1 MSKNIV
7 FFDTCTTKKKRGII
21 TSSNSSIDSIPWVE
35 KYRPLTVNEIIAND
49 FLKIKIKKI
58 IKEKN
63 MPNLIITGE
72 PGTGKTSTML
82 CIARIIVDEF
92 YDEAVLELN
101 ASDDRGLN
109 MINNNIVHF
118 CKKKLDKVPHK
129 IVIFDEADSITS
141 KAQNLLNN
149 ILEEHVQNTRFAFIC
164 NDSSKITESIQS
176 RCMIL
181 RYPRLDNISIKERI
195 IYICEKEN
203 IKYTDEGIDTIIFT
217 GNGDIRQA
225 INNLE
230 SIYNT
235 FEEITKENVFL
246 ICDKPKP
253 HMISCIFDFC
263 KEKKIIKAMEYMI
276 ELKNLGYSGNDILL
290 TMINMIK
297 DNYEISLSDNNKILF
312 MKEISRTYIK
322 VNNGTDTL
330 LQLNG
335 CLSRIC
341 KICDFT

>member
-1 MSKNIV
+1 
-7 FFDTCTTKKKRGII
+7 
-21 TSSNSSIDSIPWVE
+21 
-35 KYRPLTVNEIIAND
+35 
-49 FLKIKIKKI
+49 
-58 IKEKN
+58 
-63 MPNLIITGE
+63 
-72 PGTGKTSTML
+72 
-82 CIARIIVDEF
+82 
-92 YDEAVLELN
+92 
-101 ASDDRGLN
+101 

-118 CKKKLDKVPHK
+118 CKKKMSNVVHK

-149 ILEEHVQNTRFAFIC
+149 ILEEYIDNTRFAFIC

-181 RYPRLDNISIKERI
+181 RYPRLDNIQIKTRI
-195 IYICEKEN
+195 LDITAIEN
-203 IKYTDEGIDTIIFT
+203 VKYTEEGLDTLIFT
-217 GNGDIRQA
+217 SNGDIRQA

-230 SIYNT
+230 AIYSS
-235 FEEITKENVFL
+235 FGEINKENVFL
-246 ICDKPKP
+246 LCDKPKP
-253 HMISCIFDFC
+253 QMISCIFDYC
-263 KEKKIIKAMEYMI
+263 SKKDILSAIKYMN
-276 ELKNLGYSGNDILL
+276 ELKSLGYSGNDILL

-297 DNYEISLSDNNKILF
+297 NNYQISLSDQNKITF

-341 KICDFT
+341 RNL

>member
-1 MSKNIV
+1 MSSKNIV
-7 FFDTCTTKKKRGII
+7 YFDTSFKKKKKKIK
-21 TSSNSSIDSIPWVE
+21 TTLLSNPDKSIPWVE
-35 KYRPLTVNEIIAND
+35 KYRPNNINNIICND
-49 FLKIKIKKI
+49 YIKKKIKQI
-58 IKEKN
+58 IKDKN
-63 MPNLIITGE
+63 MPNLIITGC
-72 PGTGKTSTML
+72 PGTGKTSTIL
-82 CIARIIVDEF
+82 CIAREIVKEN

-118 CKKKLDKVPHK
+118 CKKKLNKVPHK

-149 ILEEHVQNTRFAFIC
+149 ILEEYINSTRFAFIC

-181 RYPRLDNISIKERI
+181 RYPRLDNISIRDRI
-195 IYICEKEN
+195 IYICEKEK
-203 IKYTDEGIDTIIFT
+203 IEYTDEGLETIIFT

-235 FEEITKENVFL
+235 FGKLTKENVFL

-253 HMISCIFDFC
+253 HMIKAIFDYC
-263 KEKKIIKAMEYMI
+263 IKKNVIKAIEYI
-276 ELKNLGYSGNDILL
+276 IDLKNLGYSGNDILL

-297 DNYEISLSDNNKILF
+297 DNYEISYMDDLTKIKF

-330 LQLNG
+330 LQLTG
-335 CLSRIC
+335 CVSRIC
-341 KICDFT
+341 T

>member
-1 MSKNIV
+1 MSSKNIV
-7 FFDTCTTKKKRGII
+7 FFDTNVKKKKKGI
-21 TSSNSSIDSIPWVE
+21 SKLSNKSQNSIPWVE
-35 KYRPLTVNEIIAND
+35 KYRPRNVNEIISND
-49 FLKIKIKKI
+49 NLKVKIKQI
-58 IKEKN
+58 IKEKS
-63 MPNLIITGE
+63 MPNLIITGD

-82 CIARIIVDEF
+82 CIARIIAGEH
-92 YDEAVLELN
+92 YDDAVLELN

-118 CKKKLDKVPHK
+118 CKKKLDKVSHK

-149 ILEEHVQNTRFAFIC
+149 ILEEHIKNTRFAFIC

-181 RYPRLDNISIKERI
+181 RYPRLDNISIKKRI
-195 IYICEKEN
+195 IHICDKEN
-203 IKYTDEGIDTIIFT
+203 IKFNNEGLETIIFT
-217 GNGDIRQA
+217 SHGDIRQA

-235 FEEITKENVFL
+235 FGEITKESVFL

-253 HMISCIFDFC
+253 HMIRCIFDYC
-263 KEKKIIKAMEYMI
+263 INKDIISAMKYMI

-297 DNYEISLSDNNKILF
+297 DDYEISLSDVNKILF

-341 KICDFT
+341 QKL